1 VAWASLLPL
10 GVFHCN
16 LYLCLFNTSCLF
28 MWPLFFGLLHPE
40 DYGTAVLQNITTY
53 LPFDTAHIPEDL
65 NLRNHWCE
73 NLRSHIPL

>member
-1 VAWASLLPL
+1 
-10 GVFHCN
+10 
-16 LYLCLFNTSCLF
+16 

-40 DYGTAVLQNITTY
+40 DYGTAVLQNIMTY
-53 LPFDTAHIPEDL
+53 LPIDTAHILEDL